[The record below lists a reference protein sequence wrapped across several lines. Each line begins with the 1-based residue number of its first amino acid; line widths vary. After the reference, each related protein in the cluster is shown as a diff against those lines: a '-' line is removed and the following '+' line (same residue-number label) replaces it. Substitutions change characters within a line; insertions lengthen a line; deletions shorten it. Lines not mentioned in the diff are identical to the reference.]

1 MYHDR
6 MKNRDLEYLAK
17 LRDYYVAHR
26 VLPSFS
32 GIADLVGLGT
42 TSAVSTFV
50 KRMKAVGYLDSAPD
64 RRLQPG
70 KRFFEREIVDVVRA
84 GQPEPAN
91 DTLPQTLE
99 IDAYLIDNP
108 SRTILLSVKGD
119 SMVDAGLMPG
129 DLLVVKRNAPA
140 DVGNIVVA
148 LVDGEPTV
156 KYLEKDQEGFYLRP
170 GNASYPVIRPRSDL
184 ELIGVVAGS
193 FRKYCARRSA

>member
-1 MYHDR
+1 

-17 LRDYYVAHR
+17 LRDYYAAHR

-32 GIADLVGLGT
+32 GIANLVGLNT
-42 TSAVSTFV
+42 TSAVAAFV
-50 KRMKAVGYLDSAPD
+50 KRMKGEGYLDSTPD

-70 KRFFEREIVDVVRA
+70 KRFFEREVVDVVRA
-84 GQPEPAN
+84 GTPESAN
-91 DTLPQTLE
+91 DVPPQTLE
-99 IDAYLIDNP
+99 IDTYLIDNP
-108 SRTILLSVKGD
+108 SRTMLLSVKGD

-129 DLLVVKRNAPA
+129 DLLVVKKNAPA

-156 KYLEKDQEGFYLRP
+156 KYLEKDREGFYLRP
-170 GNASYPVIRPRSDL
+170 GNRRYPVIRPQNDL
-184 ELIGVVAGS
+184 ELIGVVTGS

>member
-1 MYHDR
+1 
-6 MKNRDLEYLAK
+6 
-17 LRDYYVAHR
+17 
-26 VLPSFS
+26 
-32 GIADLVGLGT
+32 
-42 TSAVSTFV
+42 
-50 KRMKAVGYLDSAPD
+50 
-64 RRLQPG
+64 
-70 KRFFEREIVDVVRA
+70 
-84 GQPEPAN
+84 
-91 DTLPQTLE
+91 
-99 IDAYLIDNP
+99 
-108 SRTILLSVKGD
+108 
-119 SMVDAGLMPG
+119 MVDAGLMPG